1 MKKGPQPEV
10 LQNYVVP
17 IVLAIVILAISQ
29 LFNLVK
35 IANLVEAC
43 VLCATVISGLFVGQ
57 YVAFRALRVQERDA
71 LYGILSTIS
80 FTGPSHMAT
89 SRVLVEADILRM
101 ESAAHE
107 VWIYAYDLNYENFD
121 RSRSPFTNAVVTNL
135 KNNIKYKYLIPDSPE
150 IIRRAERMQDYL
162 RRFTK
167 SEKQLEF
174 RVAASPPLFNQF
186 AVTLYNPDNVA
197 GAPSGRDDVGATVAV
212 FFPHANSFGT
222 ESGGDVTPFIA
233 VRDGK
238 AMDIQEKFESMLI
251 NSRLLSRAM
260 GSRQS

>member
-43 VLCATVISGLFVGQ
+43 VLCAMVISGLFVGQ

-80 FTGPSHMAT
+80 FSGPSHMPT
-89 SRVLVEADILRM
+89 SRVLAEADILRM
-101 ESAAHE
+101 ESASHE

-135 KNNIKYKYLIPDSPE
+135 KNNIKYKYLIPDSQE
-150 IIRRAERMQDYL
+150 IRL
-162 RRFTK
+162 RHNPTLIGSVAFSRF
-167 SEKQLEF
+167 LARF
-174 RVAASPPLFNQF
+174 WRWP
-186 AVTLYNPDNVA
+186 
-197 GAPSGRDDVGATVAV
+197 ATVCMITLQAW
-212 FFPHANSFGT
+212 PTRSAAT
-222 ESGGDVTPFIA
+222 ITRTLCRESGIEVE
-233 VRDGK
+233 R
-238 AMDIQEKFESMLI
+238 E
-251 NSRLLSRAM
+251 
-260 GSRQS
+260 